1 MVSGELGFEQQRADY
16 GNVAV
21 GKWNRRTREANDKK
35 PGRGERG
42 RAREVYLYL
51 VLSERASLGLKT
63 PVY

>member
-1 MVSGELGFEQQRADY
+1 MEPEDA
-16 GNVAV
+16 
-21 GKWNRRTREANDKK
+21 REANDKK